1 MKSFDRASVA
11 ASVTVLVAMVFLTA
25 VASSQTPARKK
36 NAPPPGAPISA
47 AEASSVEA
55 VIKTD
60 LGEIRFEFFPE
71 KAPEHVSSFIRLAR
85 EGFYNGSAFHRVI
98 SRGIIQGGDPL
109 LKNPKTP
116 RSLWGTGGLN
126 QLKDEPNDIK
136 HAIGTVS
143 SVQIPN
149 RPNSSGAQFF
159 ICASDQPAL
168 NGQYSA
174 FGMVTEGFDVVEAI
188 SLVPADDKQM
198 TLDPIKI
205 LSIKIEPKKEEP
217 FVNATVAEMRKEVL
231 MRTTMGDM
239 TIAVDPDIAPEH
251 ARNFLKLVASG
262 WYDNTAFHRVVPGF
276 VIQGGF
282 AATRAPKKGHPA
294 DRWVHH
300 LKPEFSQR
308 PHIRGTLSMA
318 RADDPNSADTS
329 FFIVLG
335 PTPYLDGKYTIF
347 GKLVDGFETLDKIV
361 AAPRNGEVPINRIE
375 IIEATIKP

>member
-1 MKSFDRASVA
+1 MKRSDRALMA
-11 ASVTVLVAMVFLTA
+11 TLATFAMLTTFA
-25 VASSQTPARKK
+25 LAQTPPRKK

-47 AEASSVEA
+47 AEAASVEA
-55 VIKTD
+55 VIKTE

-71 KAPEHVSSFIRLAR
+71 KAPDHVSSFIRLAR
-85 EGFYNGSAFHRVI
+85 EGFYDGSAFHRVI

-126 QLKDEPNDIK
+126 QLKDEPNDIS

-174 FGMVTEGFDVVEAI
+174 FGMVTEGLDVVEAI
-188 SLVPADDKQM
+188 SLVPADEKQM
-198 TLDPIKI
+198 TVEPIKI
-205 LSIKIEPKKEEP
+205 LTIKIEPKKEEP
-217 FVNATVAEMRKEVL
+217 FVNATIDQMRREVL

-239 TIAVDPDIAPEH
+239 TIAVDPDVAPEH

-262 WYDNTAFHRVVPGF
+262 WYDHTAFHRIVPGF

-282 AATRAPKKGHPA
+282 SSTRSPKKGHPA
-294 DRWVHH
+294 DRWVHN
-300 LKPEFSQR
+300 LKPEFSPR

-318 RADDPNSADTS
+318 RASDPNSADTS
-329 FFIVLG
+329 FFVVLG

-347 GKLVDGFETLDKIV
+347 GKLVDGFETLDRIA
-361 AAPRNGEVPINRIE
+361 AAPRNGEAPINRIE